1 MGKEQ
6 GNFFANIDIEVAP
19 QEIEKEQA
27 EEKAWQE
34 ALERASIA
42 APNVKLKRTKK
53 LMVDKMTTPLW
64 KLESLFM
71 SEQEAKNNTD
81 ETLKYYRSCFK
92 TLYEFLAIHA
102 TEEEEDFQKVL
113 EQYNGDV
120 IRFAK
125 NLTLLFLESDEI
137 DYWYRNYLK
146 DVRKLSEQTILKE
159 FRGFRAINYFA
170 MENGWIERRKINIKD
185 VEPPIKNTYTQD
197 EIARLIVKPDID
209 DFSKYRSWVMV
220 CLFLAT
226 GMRVTSAISL
236 KVSDIDLEEGYANV
250 NVVKNRSPIRISLV
264 KSIIPKLEEY
274 IREWRSDD
282 RGVPLYDEYL
292 FCNPYGQ
299 KLTRDAASKVIASYN
314 RSRGVGKTSIH
325 LFRHTFAKNWIL
337 DGGDIAT
344 LQKMLGQKS
353 LKMVTRYANLYATDI
368 KPKAEDHALLNKVQ
382 PRSGRTKLKR
392 RGTR

>member
-1 MGKEQ
+1 MGNGKD
-6 GNFFANIDIEVAP
+6 NLFANIDIEVAP
-19 QEIEKEQA
+19 QEIEKEEA
-27 EEKAWQE
+27 EQKAWQDS
-34 ALERASIA
+34 LERASLA
-42 APNVKLKRTKK
+42 APNLKLKRTKK
-53 LMVDKMTTPLW
+53 LMVDKMVTPLW
-64 KLESLFM
+64 KLESMFM
-71 SEQEAKNNTD
+71 AEQEAKNNTD

-92 TLYEFLAIHA
+92 TLYEFLAIDA
-102 TEEEEDFQKVL
+102 TEKTEDFSKIL
-113 EQYNGDV
+113 ERYNGDV
-120 IRFAK
+120 ISFAK
-125 NLTLLFLESDEI
+125 NLPLVFLEMDEI

-146 DVRKLSEQTILKE
+146 DIRKLSEQTILKE
-159 FRGFRAINYFA
+159 LRGFRAINYFA
-170 MENGWIERRKINIKD
+170 MDNGWIEQRKIKIKD
-185 VEPPIKNTYTQD
+185 VEPPIKNTYTKE
-197 EIARLIVKPDID
+197 EIERLIVKPDID
-209 DFSKYRSWVMV
+209 DFSKYRSWVMI

-226 GMRVTSAISL
+226 GMRVTSAVSL
-236 KVSDIDLEEGYANV
+236 KVGDIDLEEGYANV

-282 RGVPLYDEYL
+282 NGVPLYDEYL

-314 RSRGVGKTSIH
+314 RSRGVTKTSIH

-337 DGGDIAT
+337 NGGDIAT

-392 RGTR
+392 RGAR